1 MKPKVSEC
9 TWSEFYITDTINV
22 MHDYD
27 NDYFKVRINN
37 GRPKYFYGE
46 MAYHDSRRYVQ
57 DETNTILWDWP
68 N

>member
-9 TWSEFYITDTINV
+9 TWSEFYVTDTINV

-37 GRPKYFYGE
+37 SKPKYFYGE
-46 MAYHDSRRYVQ
+46 MAYQNSRRFVEDQ
-57 DETNTILWDWP
+57 AGIIAWDWP

>member
-9 TWSEFYITDTINV
+9 TWSEFYVTDTINV

-37 GRPKYFYGE
+37 SRPKYFYGE
-46 MAYHDSRRYVQ
+46 MAYHDARRYVQ

-68 N
+68 K